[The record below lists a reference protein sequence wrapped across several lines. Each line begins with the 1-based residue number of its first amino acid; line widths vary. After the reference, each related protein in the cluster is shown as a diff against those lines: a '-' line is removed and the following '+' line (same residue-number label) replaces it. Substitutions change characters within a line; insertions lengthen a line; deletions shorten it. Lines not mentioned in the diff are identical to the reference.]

1 MSFRVTI
8 LFGLLF
14 LTLTSRAQTAAD
26 YRCIFFTEKMQ
37 RMNFSD
43 STLNLEGLFNAKEI
57 SVFLGNKK
65 DPKQKVT
72 IQQMTVTVNRVRQKM
87 TEFEIT
93 GNKIMEGNEFYEEF
107 KLCVPGDKI
116 YIDHIV
122 YKTASG
128 EVKSFNKGF
137 VFVLK

>member
-1 MSFRVTI
+1 
-8 LFGLLF
+8 
-14 LTLTSRAQTAAD
+14 
-26 YRCIFFTEKMQ
+26 
-37 RMNFSD
+37 MNFSD
-43 STLNLEGLFNAKEI
+43 SSLNLGGLFNAKEI

-65 DPKQKVT
+65 DPRQKVT
-72 IQQMTVTVNRVRQKM
+72 IQQMMVTINRVRQKM

-122 YKTASG
+122 YKTVSG

>member
-1 MSFRVTI
+1 MKR
-8 LFGLLF
+8 LFYLFPLLCF
-14 LTLTSRAQTAAD
+14 SLYQYAQTVTD
-26 YRCIFFTEKMQ
+26 YRCQFFNEKMQ

-43 STLNLEGLFNAKEI
+43 SVLNLGGLLNAKEI
-57 SVFLGNKK
+57 SAFLGNKK

-72 IQQMTVTVNRVRQKM
+72 IQQMTVTINRVRQKM

-93 GNKIMEGNEFYEEF
+93 GNRIMEGNEFYDEF
-107 KLCVPGDKI
+107 KLCVQGDKI